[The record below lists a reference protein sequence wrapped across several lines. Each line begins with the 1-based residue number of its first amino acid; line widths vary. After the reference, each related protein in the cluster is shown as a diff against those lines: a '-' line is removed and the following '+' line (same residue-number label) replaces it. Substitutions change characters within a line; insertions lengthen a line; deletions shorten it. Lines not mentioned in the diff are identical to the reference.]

1 MMDIRTLNRK
11 GWWGFVLLTEISL
24 LIFITPLF
32 PEAWHPNIYQTLYAL
47 LSLTTAIALEKN
59 KNKMLWAALILIAA
73 GAVSRFWDVPILEA
87 TSKIFNILFF
97 ILIVIFYIGEIS
109 AARTVTRRVMLDA
122 INGYLLLGLVFTI
135 LLALM
140 LQFDTAAF
148 NFVAS
153 ASKKPFDIIYYGFIT
168 FATLGYGDL
177 LPIKPYAKSLAILI
191 TVGGQLYIAII
202 MALLVGKFAAAIKN

>member
-11 GWWGFVLLTEISL
+11 GWWGFVLLAEISL
-24 LIFITPLF
+24 LIFITPFF
-32 PEAWHPNIYQTLYAL
+32 PEAWHPNIYQTLYGL

-59 KNKMLWAALILIAA
+59 KNKMLWAALVLIIVGGMSRMWDLAFIDAA
-73 GAVSRFWDVPILEA
+73 
-87 TSKIFNILFF
+87 SKILNISFF
-97 ILIVIFYIGEIS
+97 ILIVIFFIGEI
-109 AARTVTRRVMLDA
+109 AAAKTVTRRVILDA

-140 LQFDTAAF
+140 LQFDAAAF

-153 ASKKPFDIIYYGFIT
+153 AKKKPFDIIYYGFIT

-177 LPIKPYAKSLAILI
+177 LPVKPYAKSLAILI

-202 MALLVGKFAAAIKN
+202 MALLVGKFAAMKS